1 MEPPTRGFSA
11 AQELSSTAVILNTVR
26 ILSLSFLI
34 LACSVASGQDFDEFV
49 IDAGFRV
56 EQRVLVAD
64 LHGDSS
70 REILVAGRDEAHEQ
84 HLAIYS
90 LASIRETGAEPL
102 ITLNPGPN
110 LIAYDVGRLGDDDA
124 LLFIEPGR
132 VLRYSI
138 EDGDFVEFIKIR
150 SIYGQQRSGDIL
162 PIDFFRDIDGDGL
175 DDLIVQDTAG
185 YRIRLQKPDG
195 SLGEESLLEESSR
208 MTVTGGVVSF
218 ESRPLFSSD
227 TNFDGVTDLGVWR
240 GNTLRVYPQL
250 PGHRYQG
257 KPDIVQLGL
266 DLLSE
271 AEFRALEAAA
281 GSVDQRGLSQKI
293 IVSIEDHNGD
303 NLPDIL
309 IESTMSMGVFDKRNT
324 LSLHLGRR
332 QGESLIYDEAEDA
345 LLASEGL
352 QYGMVTTDID
362 GDGLQDLVVR
372 KVRLS
377 FSRVIRALV
386 SGNVS
391 LRLSFFRMTP
401 DGGYSEE
408 PNYVTRTKVHFS
420 MASGQI
426 DIPAV
431 AVADFDGDGLK
442 DLVIQTRS
450 DRLSL
455 SRGVADEILFSDES
469 TDIEVVLPRN
479 GDLVASE
486 DVDGDGRSDLV
497 MRYTAA
503 DGEQAAHIVR
513 LLIASPMSSGK

>member
-1 MEPPTRGFSA
+1 
-11 AQELSSTAVILNTVR
+11 
-26 ILSLSFLI
+26 
-34 LACSVASGQDFDEFV
+34 
-49 IDAGFRV
+49 
-56 EQRVLVAD
+56 
-64 LHGDSS
+64 
-70 REILVAGRDEAHEQ
+70 
-84 HLAIYS
+84 
-90 LASIRETGAEPL
+90 
-102 ITLNPGPN
+102 
-110 LIAYDVGRLGDDDA
+110 
-124 LLFIEPGR
+124 
-132 VLRYSI
+132 
-138 EDGDFVEFIKIR
+138 
-150 SIYGQQRSGDIL
+150 
-162 PIDFFRDIDGDGL
+162 
-175 DDLIVQDTAG
+175 
-185 YRIRLQKPDG
+185 
-195 SLGEESLLEESSR
+195 
-208 MTVTGGVVSF
+208 
-218 ESRPLFSSD
+218 
-227 TNFDGVTDLGVWR
+227 
-240 GNTLRVYPQL
+240 
-250 PGHRYQG
+250 
-257 KPDIVQLGL
+257 
-266 DLLSE
+266 
-271 AEFRALEAAA
+271 
-281 GSVDQRGLSQKI
+281 
-293 IVSIEDHNGD
+293 
-303 NLPDIL
+303 
-309 IESTMSMGVFDKRNT
+309 
-324 LSLHLGRR
+324 
-332 QGESLIYDEAEDA
+332 
-345 LLASEGL
+345 
-352 QYGMVTTDID
+352 MVTTDID

-442 DLVIQTRS
+442 DLMIQTRS

-455 SRGVADEILFSDES
+455 SRGVADENLFSHES

>member
-1 MEPPTRGFSA
+1 
-11 AQELSSTAVILNTVR
+11 LTAVR
-26 ILSLSFLI
+26 IPSLSFLM
-34 LACSVASGQDFDEFV
+34 LACGAASGQDFDEFV
-49 IDAGFRV
+49 INAGFRV
-56 EQRVLVAD
+56 EQEVLVAD
-64 LHGDSS
+64 LYGDS
-70 REILVAGRDEAHEQ
+70 RRQILIAGRDDAHEQ

-90 LASIRETGAEPL
+90 LDSIREPGAKPL
-102 ITLNPGPN
+102 VTLNPGPD

-132 VLRYSI
+132 VLRYSF

-150 SIYGQQRSGDIL
+150 SIYGQQRSGDIN
-162 PIDFFRDIDGDGL
+162 PIDFFRDIDGDGR
-175 DDLIVQDTAG
+175 DDLIVPDTAG
-185 YRIRLQKPDG
+185 YRIRLQKTDG
-195 SLGEESLLEESSR
+195 SLGEELLLEESSR
-208 MTVTGGVVSF
+208 MTVTGDVVSF
-218 ESRPLFSSD
+218 ESRPLFSGD
-227 TNFDGVTDLGVWR
+227 VNFDGLADLGVWR

-250 PGHRYQG
+250 PDHRYQS

-266 DLLSE
+266 GLLSE

-332 QGESLIYDEAEDA
+332 QGESLVYSEAEDA

-377 FSRVIRALV
+377 FSRVIRAMI

-401 DGGYSEE
+401 DGGYGEE

-442 DLVIQTRS
+442 DLMIQTRPGQ
-450 DRLSL
+450 LSL
-455 SRGVADEILFSDES
+455 SQGIANENLFTDES
-469 TDIEVVLPRN
+469 TNIEVELPRN

-486 DVDGDGRSDLV
+486 DVNNDGRADLV

-503 DGEQAAHIVR
+503 DGEQAAHLVR
-513 LLIASPMSSGK
+513 LLIARPASSAE

>member
-1 MEPPTRGFSA
+1 M
-11 AQELSSTAVILNTVR
+11 R
-26 ILSLSFLI
+26 IFFLSFLI
-34 LACSVASGQDFDEFV
+34 LACGAAFGNGFDEFV

-64 LHGDSS
+64 LYGDG
-70 REILVAGRDEAHEQ
+70 RRQILIAGRDDAHKQ

-90 LASIRETGAEPL
+90 LDSIRESGTEPL
-102 ITLNPGPN
+102 ITLNPGSN
-110 LIAYDVGRLGDDDA
+110 LIAYDVGRLGNNDA
-124 LLFIEPGR
+124 LFFVEPGR
-132 VLRYSI
+132 VLRYSVV
-138 EDGDFVEFIKIR
+138 DGEFVEVIKIR
-150 SIYGQQRSGDIL
+150 SIYGQQRSGDIV
-162 PIDFFRDIDGDGL
+162 PIDFFRDINDDGR
-175 DDLIVQDTAG
+175 DDLIVPDTAG

-208 MTVTGGVVSF
+208 MTVANNVVSF
-218 ESRPLFSSD
+218 QSLPLFSGD
-227 TNFDGVTDLGVWR
+227 ANFDGLTDLGVWR

-250 PGHRYQG
+250 PDHRHQG
-257 KPDIVQLGL
+257 EPETVQLGL

-271 AEFRALEAAA
+271 AEQRALESGA
-281 GSVDQRGLSQKI
+281 GSVDQRGLSQKN
-293 IVSIEDHNGD
+293 IVSIEDRNGD

-332 QGESLIYDEAEDA
+332 QGESLVYREAEDA

-362 GDGLQDLVVR
+362 GDGMQDLVVR

-377 FSRVIRALV
+377 FARVIRALL

-401 DGGYSEE
+401 DGGYVEE
-408 PNYVTRTKVHFS
+408 PNYVTRTNVHFS
-420 MASGQI
+420 MSSGQI

-442 DLVIQTRS
+442 DLMMQTRP
-450 DRLSL
+450 DRLNL
-455 SRGVADEILFSDES
+455 SPGVADEELFAGDS
-469 TDIEVVLPRN
+469 TRIEVDLPRN

-486 DVDGDGRSDLV
+486 DVDDDGRSDLI

-513 LLIASPMSSGK
+513 LLIARQ

>member
-1 MEPPTRGFSA
+1 M
-11 AQELSSTAVILNTVR
+11 
-26 ILSLSFLI
+26 
-34 LACSVASGQDFDEFV
+34 LACGAASGQDFDEFV
-49 IDAGFRV
+49 INAGFRV
-56 EQRVLVAD
+56 EQEVLVAD
-64 LHGDSS
+64 LYGDS
-70 REILVAGRDEAHEQ
+70 RRQILIAGRDDAHEQ

-90 LASIRETGAEPL
+90 LDSIREPGAKPL
-102 ITLNPGPN
+102 VTLNPGPD

-132 VLRYSI
+132 VLRYSF

-150 SIYGQQRSGDIL
+150 SIYGQQRSGDIN
-162 PIDFFRDIDGDGL
+162 PIDFFRDIDGDGR
-175 DDLIVQDTAG
+175 DDLIVPDTAG
-185 YRIRLQKPDG
+185 YRIRLQKTDG
-195 SLGEESLLEESSR
+195 SLGEELLLEESSR
-208 MTVTGGVVSF
+208 MTVTGDVVSF
-218 ESRPLFSSD
+218 ESRPLFSGD
-227 TNFDGVTDLGVWR
+227 VNFDGLADLGVWR

-250 PGHRYQG
+250 PDHRYQS

-266 DLLSE
+266 GLLSE

-332 QGESLIYDEAEDA
+332 QGESLVYSEAEDA

-377 FSRVIRALV
+377 FSRVIRALI

-391 LRLSFFRMTP
+391 LRLSFFRMT
-401 DGGYSEE
+401 
-408 PNYVTRTKVHFS
+408 
-420 MASGQI
+420 QI

-442 DLVIQTRS
+442 DLMIQTRPGQ
-450 DRLSL
+450 LSL
-455 SRGVADEILFSDES
+455 SQGIANENLFTDES
-469 TDIEVVLPRN
+469 TNIEVELPRN

-486 DVDGDGRSDLV
+486 DVNNDGRADLV

-503 DGEQAAHIVR
+503 DGEQAAHLVR
-513 LLIASPMSSGK
+513 LLIARPASSAE

>member
-1 MEPPTRGFSA
+1 
-11 AQELSSTAVILNTVR
+11 LTAVR
-26 ILSLSFLI
+26 IPYLSFLM
-34 LACSVASGQDFDEFV
+34 LACGAASGQDFDEFV

-56 EQRVLVAD
+56 EQKILVAD
-64 LHGDSS
+64 LYGDS
-70 REILVAGRDEAHEQ
+70 RRQILIAGRDDAHEQ

-90 LASIRETGAEPL
+90 LDSIREPGAEPL
-102 ITLNPGPN
+102 VTLNPGPD
-110 LIAYDVGRLGDDDA
+110 LIAYDVGRLGDNDT

-132 VLRYSI
+132 VLRYSF

-150 SIYGQQRSGDIL
+150 SIYGQQRSGDIT
-162 PIDFFRDIDGDGL
+162 PIDFFCDIDGDGR
-175 DDLIVQDTAG
+175 DDLIVPDTAG
-185 YRIRLQKPDG
+185 YRIRLQKTDG

-208 MTVTGGVVSF
+208 MTVTGDVVSF
-218 ESRPLFSSD
+218 ESRPLFSGD
-227 TNFDGVTDLGVWR
+227 VNFDGLADLGVWR

-250 PGHRYQG
+250 RDHRYQG
-257 KPDIVQLGL
+257 EPDIVQLGL
-266 DLLSE
+266 GLLSE
-271 AEFRALEAAA
+271 AEFRALDAAA

-332 QGESLIYDEAEDA
+332 QGESLVYKEAEDA

-377 FSRVIRALV
+377 FSRVIRALI

-401 DGGYSEE
+401 DGGYGEE

-442 DLVIQTRS
+442 DLLMQTRP
-450 DRLSL
+450 DQLSL
-455 SRGVADEILFSDES
+455 SRGVAGDTLFTDES
-469 TDIEVVLPRN
+469 TNIEVDLPRN

-486 DVDGDGRSDLV
+486 DVNNDGRADLV

-503 DGEQAAHIVR
+503 DGERAAHLVR
-513 LLIASPMSSGK
+513 LLIARPASSAE

>member
-1 MEPPTRGFSA
+1 M
-11 AQELSSTAVILNTVR
+11 R
-26 ILSLSFLI
+26 ILSLSILM
-34 LACSVASGQDFDEFV
+34 LACGAASGQDFDEFV

-56 EQRVLVAD
+56 EQQILVAD
-64 LHGDSS
+64 LYGDS
-70 REILVAGRDEAHEQ
+70 RRQILIAGRDDAHVQ
-84 HLAIYS
+84 HVAIYS
-90 LASIRETGAEPL
+90 LDSIREPGAKPL
-102 ITLNPGPN
+102 ITLNPGPD
-110 LIAYDVGRLGDDDA
+110 LIAYDVGRLGGDDA
-124 LLFIEPGR
+124 LFFIEPGR
-132 VLRYSI
+132 VLRYSF
-138 EDGDFVEFIKIR
+138 EDGNFVEFIKIR

-162 PIDFFRDIDGDGL
+162 PIDFFRDINGDGH
-175 DDLIVQDTAG
+175 DDLIVPDTAG
-185 YRIRLQKPDG
+185 YRIRLQKTDG
-195 SLGEESLLEESSR
+195 SLGEETLLEESSR
-208 MTVTGGVVSF
+208 MTVTGDVVSF
-218 ESRPLFSSD
+218 ESRPLFSGD
-227 TNFDGVTDLGVWR
+227 VNFDGLADLGVWR

-250 PGHRYQG
+250 PDHRYQSE
-257 KPDIVQLGL
+257 PDIVQLGL
-266 DLLSE
+266 GLLSE

-324 LSLHLGRR
+324 LSLHLGRQ
-332 QGESLIYDEAEDA
+332 QGESLVYNEAEDA
-345 LLASEGL
+345 LLASDGL
-352 QYGMVTTDID
+352 QYGLVTTDID

-377 FSRVIRALV
+377 FSRVIRALI

-401 DGGYSEE
+401 DGGYGEE

-420 MASGQI
+420 MTSGQI

-442 DLVIQTRS
+442 DLMIQTRPGQ
-450 DRLSL
+450 LSV
-455 SRGVADEILFSDES
+455 SHGIANENLFTDES
-469 TDIEVVLPRN
+469 TNIEVDLPRN

-486 DVDGDGRSDLV
+486 DVDNDGRSDLI

-503 DGEQAAHIVR
+503 DGEQAAHLVR
-513 LLIASPMSSGK
+513 ILIARPASSAE